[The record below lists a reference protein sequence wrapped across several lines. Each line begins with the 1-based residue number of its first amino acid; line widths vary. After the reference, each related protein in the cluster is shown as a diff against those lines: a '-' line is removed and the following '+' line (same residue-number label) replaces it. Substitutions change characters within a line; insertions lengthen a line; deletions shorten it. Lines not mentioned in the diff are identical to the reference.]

1 MTHIVHF
8 SGFNGGNR
16 KVLSPAI
23 SYTVQHAALV
33 PFSARSRNVTFIAA
47 HFFGLQSE
55 IVNFGYSLSR
65 TLFGTQPECD

>member
-8 SGFNGGNR
+8 SGFNGANR

-33 PFSARSRNVTFIAA
+33 PFSARSRNVTNIV
-47 HFFGLQSE
+47 HFSGFRSE
-55 IVNFGYSLSR
+55 NS
-65 TLFGTQPECD
+65 QM

>member
-1 MTHIVHF
+1 MTQIVHF

-33 PFSARSRNVTFIAA
+33 PFSARSRNVTNIV
-47 HFFGLQSE
+47 HFSGFRSE
-55 IVNFGYSLSR
+55 NS
-65 TLFGTQPECD
+65 QM